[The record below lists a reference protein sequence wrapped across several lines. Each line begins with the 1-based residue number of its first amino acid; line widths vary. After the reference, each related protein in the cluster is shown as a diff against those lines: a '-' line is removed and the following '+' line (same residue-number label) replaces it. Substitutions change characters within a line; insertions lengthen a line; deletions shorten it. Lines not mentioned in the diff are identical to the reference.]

1 MKKLFFL
8 MALSAVV
15 CGVSAH
21 PNHIFGVRAGLNITD
36 MVYETRGVGA
46 ATGWVVRPSA
56 AFSYEKSLS
65 KSIPLYFE
73 TGVGFSGFGTSIDKG
88 AKRINAYF
96 FEAPALLNWHF
107 NLTDDIALIPYL
119 GFCLRVGFVGRMT
132 GVRKRVDTFGW
143 QKMVPFD
150 TGVRAGIGVEYRR
163 YSFRFGYDAGLYDM
177 SDLSIRTVRNKS
189 FQLQLGYRF

>member
-107 NLTDDIALIPYL
+107 NLTDDIALIP
-119 GFCLRVGFVGRMT
+119 
-132 GVRKRVDTFGW
+132 
-143 QKMVPFD
+143 
-150 TGVRAGIGVEYRR
+150 
-163 YSFRFGYDAGLYDM
+163 
-177 SDLSIRTVRNKS
+177 
-189 FQLQLGYRF
+189 